1 MVNQTET
8 EDVFSLIQQN
18 NLFAVRLWL
27 DNPTNDVHQ
36 SDEHGFTLLHWACK
50 HGRLSIVQSLIERG
64 VRINAVNRGKR
75 IDGMI
80 IFIVSPR
87 ISGDDTSLH
96 LAVSHNHLDTVQYVR
111 LNYYYIEKN

>member
-27 DNPTNDVHQ
+27 DNPTNDVHL

-75 IDGMI
+75 RMDGTI
-80 IFIVSPR
+80 ISIVSSM
-87 ISGDDTSLH
+87 ILGDDTSLH
-96 LAVSHNHLDTVQYVR
+96 LAVSYNHLDTVQYVR
-111 LNYYYIEKN
+111 LNYC